1 MSVIESAVPRDPD
14 RADGAPLLEL
24 RGVTAGFGELTVLR
38 DVNVAVAQGQ
48 AVALLGPNGAGKTTM
63 LRLAAGLMRPRAGAV
78 LINGED
84 VTRRSSDQ
92 RARRGLCLIPEG
104 RGIFRNLSVRDNLRL
119 GVPPWRSSGI
129 DDALEAFP
137 ILRDRL
143 GQAAGTL
150 SGGEQ
155 QMLALARS
163 YLAKPSVVLL
173 DEISMGLAPKIVDQ
187 IFASLAT
194 LAATGIGLLLV
205 EQYVER
211 ALEMVDQVYL
221 LNRGRIT
228 HHGPAAEV
236 TRDTILSHY
245 MGESAL

>member
-14 RADGAPLLEL
+14 RADRTPLLEL

-63 LRLAAGLMRPRAGAV
+63 LRLAAGLLRPRAGAV

-119 GVPPWRSSGI
+119 SVPPWRSSGI

-173 DEISMGLAPKIVDQ
+173 DEISMGLAPRIVDQ

-211 ALEMVDQVYL
+211 ALEIVDRVYL

-228 HHGPAAEV
+228 HHGPATEL

-245 MGESAL
+245 MGESAP